1 MERLTATL
9 SPLLAQGNPGNCSH
23 QRPAKRTSLYKGT
36 RSSTIQRTDV
46 EQQSRNSYWKIS
58 EKLLLS
64 LHSEVST
71 YSTTDSQTFPEEK
84 GRCKADNIWYF
95 VYGTELGHLQM
106 RKLLSIATGRC
117 MNHWSFQ
124 EHTDWMAYTRVG
136 GSHFELQAA
145 SSFFEMPVFIC
156 NTSQSGYQ
164 GYKRNYSHQGNY

>member
-1 MERLTATL
+1 MDDPSALVERLTATL

-124 EHTDWMAYTRVG
+124 NTQIGWLACARVW

-145 SSFFEMPVFIC
+145 ASLFEMPMQYFKIWPSRV
-156 NTSQSGYQ
+156 
-164 GYKRNYSHQGNY
+164 